1 MHDTDQLLNRVLQRL
16 DVIEGKVDTLMS
28 AQSDV
33 DAAVAALNEFLSD
46 VAEQITAIQA
56 ELTAD
61 GTPVDTSA
69 LNAVIAQVP
78 AVQEALDA
86 LAPATTTPA
95 PAPSA

>member
-46 VAEQITAIQA
+46 VAEQITA
-56 ELTAD
+56 D